1 MHIFPYLI
9 IAAPIIASAF
19 NSWQPRV
26 ASIGAGIADIL
37 LSTLIY
43 FQLPFHNIFYV
54 DFTSWIFLVMVSCI
68 YLAST
73 LYSLNYMK
81 DIQSRGISE
90 RTYYTLLNLFSA
102 SMFFTLLM
110 NNYGFMWVGIEATT
124 ICSALLIIGEKN
136 DVSLEAAWRYIILVS
151 AGVGFAFI
159 SIILIFYNFHT
170 LNVYDI
176 IHSNPTGGL
185 MERIIVAIALIGFG
199 TKTGVFPVH
208 TWLPDAHSEA
218 PSPVSAMFSGVL
230 LPVAL
235 YVLYRIYQID
245 PFPLLYTW
253 FAVVSIAVSSLFMAY
268 QKNYKRMFA
277 YSTMENMNMALLG
290 FALGGVGVIG
300 ALILLITHSFA
311 KSGAFFSSGNIM
323 KSTGSKNMDQVSGLW
338 KGMPWTSTSL
348 VMSSMAATGA
358 PPFGVFIGEF
368 FILSMLAGRN
378 IVQFSIVIFF
388 VMTAFIGVNYNVSS
402 MVFRG
407 SSDSREPGWLMAG
420 TAIVCASISLLLG
433 ILFMGGYFNA
443 LV

>member
-1 MHIFPYLI
+1 MHIYPYLI
-9 IAAPIIASAF
+9 IAAPIIACAF
-19 NSWQPRV
+19 YKWEIR
-26 ASIGAGIADIL
+26 AAGIAAGVADVIL
-37 LSTLIY
+37 SVMIY
-43 FQLPFHNIFYV
+43 FQSPFHGVFYV
-54 DFTSWIFLVMVSCI
+54 DFTSWIFLVMVSSI

-73 LYSLNYMK
+73 IYSLNYMK
-81 DIQSRGISE
+81 DIQVRGISE
-90 RTYYTLLNLFSA
+90 KTYYALLNLFSA

-124 ICSALLIIGEKN
+124 ICSALLIIGEKS

-151 AGVGFAFI
+151 AGVAFAFI
-159 SIILIFYNFHT
+159 SIILIYYQFHT

-176 IHSNPTGGL
+176 IHTNPAGGL
-185 MERIIVAIALIGFG
+185 LERIIVAIALIGFG

-218 PSPVSAMFSGVL
+218 PAPVSAMFSGVL

-253 FAVVSIAVSSLFMAY
+253 FAVISIAVSSLFLAY
-268 QKNYKRMFA
+268 QRNYKRMFA

-290 FALGGVGVIG
+290 FAMGGVGVIG
-300 ALILLITHSFA
+300 ALLLLITHSFA

-323 KSTGSKNMDQVSGLW
+323 KSTGRKNIDEIGGLW

-348 VMSSMAATGA
+348 VFSSMAASGA

-368 FILSMLAGRN
+368 FILSALAGQN
-378 IVQFSIVIFF
+378 IIQFSIVIFF
-388 VMTAFIGVNYNVSS
+388 VMTAFIGVNYNISS
-402 MVFRG
+402 MVF
-407 SSDSREPGWLMAG
+407 SRIQSALSCC
-420 TAIVCASISLLLG
+420 TAAFCPELYPWRPQVRL
-433 ILFMGGYFNA
+433 
-443 LV
+443 